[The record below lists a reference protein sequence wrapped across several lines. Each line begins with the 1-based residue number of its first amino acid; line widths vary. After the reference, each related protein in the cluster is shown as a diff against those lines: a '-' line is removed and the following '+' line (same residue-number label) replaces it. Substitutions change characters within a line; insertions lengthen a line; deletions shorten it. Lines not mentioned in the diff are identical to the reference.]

1 MVINYNLI
9 NVATNNAFIVM
20 RSSGKRDRKTDF
32 LERLSFQLAQPYVK
46 NRKLRGKTK
55 VLAEKIGF
63 IDDASNTI
71 NLTVQGIKREDVT
84 DVGSILALHAWFV
97 ADAAQKITKKH
108 ILLKILN
115 NLWLTTCLCIF
126 AFEIEPLFVKI
137 LLYLN

>member
-1 MVINYNLI
+1 MVINYNSV

-20 RSSGKRDRKTDF
+20 RGSGKCDRKTDF
-32 LERLSFQLAQPYVK
+32 LERLSFQLAQPYVS

-84 DVGSILALHAWFV
+84 DGEAYLPCMLGLLPTQHR
-97 ADAAQKITKKH
+97 KIPKNTYS
-108 ILLKILN
+108 LK
-115 NLWLTTCLCIF
+115 C
-126 AFEIEPLFVKI
+126 
-137 LLYLN
+137 